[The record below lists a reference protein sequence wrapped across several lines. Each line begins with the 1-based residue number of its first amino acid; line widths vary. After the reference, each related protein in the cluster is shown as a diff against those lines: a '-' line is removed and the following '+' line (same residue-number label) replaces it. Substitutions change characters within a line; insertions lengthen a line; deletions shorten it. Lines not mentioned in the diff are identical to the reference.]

1 MTQLRQFVLG
11 AALFGALGAASAAQA
26 GDWFQHKFGEMR
38 SFHGDWLAVCDA
50 QGEGPCRIVRAEADP
65 GSDAFFDM
73 RLAVLRIDGTP
84 DWAIEVM
91 DRDLPAEAVT
101 ELRFVFDG
109 GQSIAVPGSAMKPGT
124 YGSAGASDTLTIID
138 PQLVQTLLDHMIAG
152 NHVQVYYAPE
162 GSGNGT
168 ARFPLRGV
176 TSAVNAIQSIVL
188 PRQE

>member
-11 AALFGALGAASAAQA
+11 AAIVGALGAASAAQA
-26 GDWFQHKFGEMR
+26 GEWFQHKFGEMR

-50 QGEGPCRIVRAEADP
+50 QGEGQCRMVRAEADP

-73 RLAVLRIDGTP
+73 RLAVLRVDGTP

-91 DRDLPAEAVT
+91 DRGLPAEAVT
-101 ELRFVFDG
+101 DLRFVFDD
-109 GQSIAVPGSAMKPGT
+109 GQSITVPGSSMKPGT
-124 YGSAGASDTLTIID
+124 YDSVGASDTLTITD
-138 PQLVQTLLDHMIAG
+138 PNLVQSLLDHMIAG
-152 NHVQVYYAPE
+152 NHVQVHYAPE

-168 ARFPLRGV
+168 ARFPLGGV